1 MKQPKLQHNQN
12 RQKGNYYETVA
23 AEYLMRQGL
32 TILAQNFS
40 CRQGEIDL
48 ICQQP
53 ANQQQI
59 SLSKFPVLVFV
70 EVKYRQY
77 QKFGGAIATISAAKQ
92 RKLRHT
98 AQYYMNQH
106 GINENYTP
114 CRFDVIA
121 IEGSVD
127 NIQWLTNAF

>member
-1 MKQPKLQHNQN
+1 MKKTRPSNQN
-12 RQKGNYYETVA
+12 RHKGSIYEAIA
-23 AEYLMRQGL
+23 AEFLTRQGL
-32 TILAQNFS
+32 TILTQNFS
-40 CRQGEIDL
+40 CRQGEIDI

-53 ANQQQI
+53 AEQQKI

-77 QKFGGAIATISAAKQ
+77 QSFGGAIATISAAKQ

-106 GINENYTP
+106 GINENYVP

-121 IEGSVD
+121 IEGSID
-127 NIQWLTNAF
+127 NIQWITNAF